1 MTQHLK
7 PPPVGEWFAGGFH
20 VEKNPISGGFVLV
33 EPARGRKES
42 LKSKI
47 RTHLMKPGS
56 KKTFYGA
63 NDGSELL
70 LLGINLRRRHNK
82 KKNWEKFP
90 IRPDTDPTSPRII
103 QICFQNYLK
112 NAGVSDQIKK

>member
-7 PPPVGEWFAGGFH
+7 PPPVGERFAGGFH

-70 LLGINLRRRHNK
+70 LLGNK
-82 KKNWEKFP
+82 N
-90 IRPDTDPTSPRII
+90 
-103 QICFQNYLK
+103 
-112 NAGVSDQIKK
+112 